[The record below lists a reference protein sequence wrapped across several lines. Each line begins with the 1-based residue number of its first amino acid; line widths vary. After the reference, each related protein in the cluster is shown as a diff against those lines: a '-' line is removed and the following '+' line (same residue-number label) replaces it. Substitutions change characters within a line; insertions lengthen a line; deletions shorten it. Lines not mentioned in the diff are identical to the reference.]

1 MPNRPVFLLAFA
13 WDPTAALPEIIHEL
27 KTIER
32 LLTATEATVITL
44 WQATQADLETH
55 FDRYRDEIRLFHFSG
70 HAGPNA
76 LHLNSPDG
84 KARSSFADGLAGLA
98 GMAPGLRLVFLN
110 GCSTEGQ
117 AAAFLN
123 RGIGAVISTS
133 QPLLDRFGLDF
144 ARRFYQGF
152 TRANSRLT
160 LKQGFEAAWY
170 SFLAEQ
176 GNPTESMLDETI
188 RQAGSVFDEDSD
200 EPLYELKINEKK
212 PNIAAER
219 FADWHKLA
227 EPAGPDPAVLKKE
240 IQDLVVQ
247 ARMEEALVKLVD
259 AIALLK
265 RDHLQHTALMLR
277 GQFANFQREKISGIL
292 SSGEANIGF
301 AKITQAALELARQL

>member
-13 WDPTAALPEIIHEL
+13 WNPTAALPEIIREL

-70 HAGPNA
+70 HAGPDA

-84 KARSSFADGLAGLA
+84 KSRSSFADGLAGLA

-110 GCSTEGQ
+110 GCCTDGQ
-117 AAAFLN
+117 VEAFLKH
-123 RGIGAVISTS
+123 GIGAIISTS

-144 ARRFYQGF
+144 ARRFYEGF
-152 TRANSRLT
+152 TRTNSRLT

-176 GNPTESMLDETI
+176 GSPTKSMLDETV

-200 EPLYELKINEKK
+200 EPLYDLTINEKK
-212 PNIAAER
+212 PHIAAER
-219 FADWHKLA
+219 FADWLNAA
-227 EPAGPDPAVLKKE
+227 EPAGPDPAVLTRQ
-240 IQDLVVQ
+240 IQNLVAQ
-247 ARMEEALVKLVD
+247 ARTEEALVKLAD
-259 AIALLK
+259 AATQLK
-265 RDHLQHTALMLR
+265 RDHLQQAVLMLQGR
-277 GQFANFQREKISGIL
+277 FARFKQDKIVGIL
-292 SSGEANIGF
+292 SSGEANIEF
-301 AKITQAALELARQL
+301 AQITQAMLELARQL